1 MFIPCRSYNL
11 LGVACLPWDGVVGL
25 GEGES
30 GCSAPGL
37 ETAFAFAPSPENCVL
52 EPWFKELKCQYSGL
66 WLLTECVHAQL
77 LSRVWL
83 FVSPMDCSPPGSSVH
98 GISQARIL
106 EWVAISFSTA
116 SSQPWDRTHISS
128 ISCIGRWILY
138 HWVSRE
144 VWLPST
150 LPLNHLWGSHRAKH
164 TRSILLPCRH
174 GLELHFAALE
184 PLIHAHVPEEAL
196 MADVHCPSLLW
207 QPPCFKRWLCY
218 KSGPRKRVAG
228 IRDRIVTYTS
238 ATLSRR
244 DLAIVW
250 AILRLLLIDT
260 VSRLNVSL

>member
-1 MFIPCRSYNL
+1 MH
-11 LGVACLPWDGVVGL
+11 ACSHV
-25 GEGES
+25 
-30 GCSAPGL
+30 
-37 ETAFAFAPSPENCVL
+37 
-52 EPWFKELKCQYSGL
+52 Q
-66 WLLTECVHAQL
+66 
-77 LSRVWL
+77 L